1 VTKVLIGDKKIYLNI
16 KNWRSKSYIP
26 GNMNSGIQTAL
37 SSGRRVSL
45 RNPSLELDKLEV
57 SPAFFH

>member
-1 VTKVLIGDKKIYLNI
+1 
-16 KNWRSKSYIP
+16 
-26 GNMNSGIQTAL
+26 MNSGIQTAL

-57 SPAFFH
+57 SQAFFHY